1 MKIRLILF
9 GLAASAALCAVAG
22 TARGQIFETNLN
34 GGVNG
39 AGTVGEYNAT
49 TGATVNASLVSG
61 LTDPI
66 GIALSGGNLFVDND
80 GTIGE
85 YNATTRKE
93 KLCPNPP

>member
-9 GLAASAALCAVAG
+9 GLVASAALSAMPG
-22 TARGQIFETNLN
+22 TARGQIFETNFN
-34 GGVNG
+34 PFSG
-39 AGTVGEYNAT
+39 AATVGEYNAT

-80 GTIGE
+80 GTIGG
-85 YNATTRKE
+85 YNATTRKG